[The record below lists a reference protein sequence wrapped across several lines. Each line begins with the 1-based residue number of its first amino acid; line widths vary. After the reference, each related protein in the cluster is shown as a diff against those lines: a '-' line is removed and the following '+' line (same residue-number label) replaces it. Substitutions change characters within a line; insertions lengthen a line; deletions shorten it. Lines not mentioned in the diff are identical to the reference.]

1 MLYRVFRL
9 QNIAMET
16 TTECCWKVSKS
27 AKSHRK
33 ICDCK
38 KSKRNKAHPC
48 TCGHGT
54 KKTPNKPLDA
64 DRAACPGRSTKDSS
78 RGRWLFIR
86 HRQAGRTLPHR
97 IGISRRARRL
107 APVSRSIYRLHRGA
121 QRTCVSWVTLE
132 PIRAPAPRW
141 QPAQRG
147 LTDALRKR
155 TDPSWSYFMP
165 QPTHATPREASNP
178 KSDFSLCAVFPN
190 DCCTSTPSISLGR
203 MWKKKKEK
211 QKNKR
216 WSANKNNVSIQ
227 FLLYIPRGRWALSSL

>member
-1 MLYRVFRL
+1 MW
-9 QNIAMET
+9 T
-16 TTECCWKVSKS
+16 W
-27 AKSHRK
+27 H
-33 ICDCK
+33 K
-38 KSKRNKAHPC
+38 KN
-48 TCGHGT
+48 
-54 KKTPNKPLDA
+54 PNKPLDA
-64 DRAACPGRSTKDSS
+64 DRAACPGRSPKDSS

-97 IGISRRARRL
+97 IGISGRERRL
-107 APVSRSIYRLHRGA
+107 APVSRSIYRLYRGA

-132 PIRAPAPRW
+132 LIRAPALRW
-141 QPAQRG
+141 QPAQWG

-203 MWKKKKEK
+203 MWKKE
-211 QKNKR
+211 KNKNADPPTKTMSPFSFCCIFPEDAEPCPAYGSNRQYDLLWLVLFLDGVLQQAQLRTWSNLGVDADR
-216 WSANKNNVSIQ
+216 WIAT
-227 FLLYIPRGRWALSSL
+227 SSSKKP

>member
-1 MLYRVFRL
+1 MLLYRCFIESSDFRL
-9 QNIAMET
+9 LLWKRQQNVVE
-16 TTECCWKVSKS
+16 KS
-27 AKSHRK
+27 QNQPNRIEKSVTV
-33 ICDCK
+33 K
-38 KSKRNKAHPC
+38 KQ
-48 TCGHGT
+48 T
-54 KKTPNKPLDA
+54 KQSTPEYMWTWHKKNPNKPLDA
-64 DRAACPGRSTKDSS
+64 DRAACPGRSPKDSS

-121 QRTCVSWVTLE
+121 QRTCVSCVTLE

-178 KSDFSLCAVFPN
+178 KSDF
-190 DCCTSTPSISLGR
+190 
-203 MWKKKKEK
+203 W
-211 QKNKR
+211 
-216 WSANKNNVSIQ
+216 
-227 FLLYIPRGRWALSSL
+227 LS